1 MADVR
6 NILFP
11 TDLSDDSFAAWP
23 HALAFAKKF
32 GATIHAVTVVEELY
46 ALAPYENYGVM
57 VQAMRDMLPQI
68 ERRLQERV
76 KDPPTDVPVRTAVI
90 EAVTPAGALLDYVK
104 KNAIDLIIMATH
116 GRGAIAHV
124 LLGSVAERLTRT
136 APVPVMTVRPKGR

>member
-1 MADVR
+1 MPPIH

-11 TDLSDDSFAAWP
+11 TDLSDDSFSAWP
-23 HALAFAKKF
+23 LALEFAKKF
-32 GATIHAVTVVEELY
+32 DATLHAVTVVEELY

-57 VQAMRDMLPQI
+57 VQAMRDMVAQI

-76 KDPPTDVPVRTAVI
+76 KDPPTEIPVKTAVV

-104 KNAIDLIIMATH
+104 NQSIDLIVMATH

-124 LLGSVAERLTRT
+124 LLGSVAERLIRT

>member
-1 MADVR
+1 MAGVR

-23 HALAFAKKF
+23 YALEFAEKF

-76 KDPPTDVPVRTAVI
+76 KDPPTKVPVRTAVV
-90 EAVTPAGALLDYVK
+90 EAVTPAGALLDYAK
-104 KNAIDLIIMATH
+104 KNSIDLIIMGTH
-116 GRGAIAHV
+116 GRGAIAHA
-124 LLGSVAERLTRT
+124 LLGSVAERLART
-136 APVPVMTVRPKGR
+136 ATVPVMTVRPKGR

>member
-1 MADVR
+1 MSGVR

-23 HALAFAKKF
+23 YALEFAAQF

-68 ERRLQERV
+68 EKRLQERV
-76 KDPPTDVPVRTAVI
+76 KDPPTKVPVRTAVV

-104 KNAIDLIIMATH
+104 TNAIDLIVIATH

-124 LLGSVAERLTRT
+124 LLGSVAERLIRT